1 MSAKNSE
8 KFQPLGH
15 FFELAHGKK
24 LRFLWFGRKIKI
36 NRDLVG
42 IQWNFIDTSIKIHIE
57 DVQSF
62 VTFWISLDFFFNCD
76 FARFGQKNKKNW
88 DLFGILQNF
97 AHPLYVF
104 L

>member
-1 MSAKNSE
+1 VWEMLFFFVLNMSAKNSE

-42 IQWNFIDTSIKIHIE
+42 IQ
-57 DVQSF
+57 
-62 VTFWISLDFFFNCD
+62 
-76 FARFGQKNKKNW
+76 
-88 DLFGILQNF
+88 
-97 AHPLYVF
+97 
-104 L
+104 

>member
-1 MSAKNSE
+1 MFWCLKFKHVKNSYLIRPSLKNSNFVWEMLFFFVLNMSAKNSE

-42 IQWNFIDTSIKIHIE
+42 IQ
-57 DVQSF
+57 
-62 VTFWISLDFFFNCD
+62 
-76 FARFGQKNKKNW
+76 
-88 DLFGILQNF
+88 
-97 AHPLYVF
+97 
-104 L
+104 